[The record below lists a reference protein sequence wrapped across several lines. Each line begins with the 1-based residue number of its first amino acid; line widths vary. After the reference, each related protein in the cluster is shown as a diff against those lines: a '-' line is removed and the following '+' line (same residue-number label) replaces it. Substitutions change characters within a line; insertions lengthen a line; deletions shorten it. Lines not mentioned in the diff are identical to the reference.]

1 MLVLLGLA
9 IISLLMTAVCTLE
22 VALGM
27 RRIAIL
33 DSVSPIK
40 RDNVP
45 KVSVIIPA
53 CNEATTIEPALTSIL
68 SLDYVD
74 IEVIAINDR
83 SADQTLGVLKQ
94 IQKKNPA
101 LKIWNIT
108 ELPEGWLGKNH
119 ALQYGANRALG
130 EYLLFTDADII
141 MEKSTLSRAM
151 RHMLENRL
159 DHLSLFFKSIVSS
172 GLLNALI
179 LDAGGGL
186 MLLLKPWKAKD
197 PNSKRYMGIGAFNL
211 VKSDIYKAVGGHKTI
226 AMHPIDDVMLGKVIK
241 NAGFSQECL
250 LGHHFIKVKWYDTVR
265 EFINGLMKN
274 TFAFYHFNAAK
285 ALSSVALVVLMNI
298 LPFWALWFTSGITQ
312 ILFGSAV
319 IVRLVSF
326 AVGLSN
332 MGIDPRYFVWSI
344 VSPYIYIYVILK
356 AVVTTLKN
364 RGITWRGTYYSL
376 DQLKANLEKIKF

>member
-119 ALQYGANRALG
+119 ALQYGADRALG

-141 MEKSTLSRAM
+141 MENSSISRAM

-274 TFAFYHFNAAK
+274 TFAFYHFNAPK